1 MIEGSGTVIFF
12 IRYYCIKNKKS
23 RERDFLELKTLVMRS
38 SVSRGIYGVHMFARI
53 EITRNN
59 RLNPAHP
66 ALQRETARSC
76 LQILISE
83 SVYKVALREC
93 TRWVHAKC
101 ERACR
106 SPPHHKHLKL
116 LSQGAGEDISLPPA
130 PPHPAVFQKG
140 VL

>member
-1 MIEGSGTVIFF
+1 
-12 IRYYCIKNKKS
+12 
-23 RERDFLELKTLVMRS
+23 
-38 SVSRGIYGVHMFARI
+38 MFARI
-53 EITRNN
+53 EITRNS

-116 LSQGAGEDISLPPA
+116 LSQGAGEDISL
-130 PPHPAVFQKG
+130 HPRPRIRQFSKRGFCKQPDVGARISYGF
-140 VL
+140 LS